1 MHDDFSGSKI
11 ALFLGDH
18 VLVYQRDD
26 FPGLRY
32 AGMWDLP
39 GGGREGDETPL
50 ECALR
55 ETEEEFGFRFEPA
68 AVVWHGVYP
77 SADFPG
83 QSAHFFVATITEAHV
98 DAIVFGDEG
107 QRWEMVHI
115 DDLLAR
121 EDFVPRYRE
130 RIGHY
135 LAARSSTPASSHA
148 QKA

>member
-1 MHDDFSGSKI
+1 MTDFSGSKI

-39 GGGREGDETPL
+39 GGGREGDETPV

-55 ETEEEFGFRFEPA
+55 ELEEEFGIRVDPDA
-68 AVVWHGVYP
+68 ITWKRVYP

-83 QSAHFFVATITEAHV
+83 QAAHFFVGTLTQAHV

-107 QRWEMVHI
+107 QQWAMVHI

-121 EDFVPRYRE
+121 EDFVPRYSE
-130 RIGHY
+130 RLRDY
-135 LAARSSTPASSHA
+135 LASR
-148 QKA
+148 

>member
-1 MHDDFSGSKI
+1 MDDFSGAKI

-39 GGGREGDETPL
+39 GGGREGDETPV

-55 ETEEEFGFRFEPA
+55 EVEEEFSLRLDPDS
-68 AVVWHGVYP
+68 VNWHRIYP
-77 SADFPG
+77 SADFSG
-83 QSAHFFVATITEAHV
+83 LVAHFLVAPITQQHV

-107 QRWEMVHI
+107 QQWALVHI
-115 DDLLAR
+115 DELLQR
-121 EDFVPRYRE
+121 QDFVSHYRD
-130 RIGHY
+130 RLRDY
-135 LAARSSTPASSHA
+135 LDG
-148 QKA
+148 K

>member
-1 MHDDFSGSKI
+1 MSDFSGAKI

-26 FPGLRY
+26 FPGLPY

-39 GGGREGDETPL
+39 GGGRENDETPI

-55 ETEEEFGFRFEPA
+55 ETEEEFGIRIDPTSII
-68 AVVWHGVYP
+68 WHRIYP
-77 SADFPG
+77 SADFAG
-83 QSAHFFVATITEAHV
+83 MVAHFFVGMLTQELA

-107 QRWEMVHI
+107 QQWTMVQI
-115 DDLLAR
+115 DALMER

-130 RIGHY
+130 RLRDY
-135 LAARSSTPASSHA
+135 LGDE
-148 QKA
+148 

>member
-1 MHDDFSGSKI
+1 MSDFSGAKI

-39 GGGREGDETPL
+39 GGGRENDETPI

-55 ETEEEFGFRFEPA
+55 ETEEEFGIRIDPA
-68 AVVWHGVYP
+68 SIIWHRIYA
-77 SADFPG
+77 SADFTG
-83 QSAHFFVATITEAHV
+83 MVAHFFVGTLTQELA

-107 QRWEMVHI
+107 QQWAMVHI
-115 DDLLAR
+115 DALMER
-121 EDFVPRYRE
+121 EDFVTRYCDRL
-130 RIGHY
+130 RDY
-135 LAARSSTPASSHA
+135 LGD
-148 QKA
+148 K